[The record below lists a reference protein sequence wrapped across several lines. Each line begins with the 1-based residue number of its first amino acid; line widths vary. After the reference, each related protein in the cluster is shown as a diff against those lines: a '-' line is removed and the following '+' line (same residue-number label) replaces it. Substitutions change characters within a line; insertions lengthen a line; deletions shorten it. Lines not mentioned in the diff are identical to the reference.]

1 VGGFFS
7 NLVDTVTDEV
17 TKALGGKVDKPNQT
31 DSASGSPLYNPIP
44 QNWYQSK
51 PYAFKAKR
59 GNETYVFYLPI
70 NPKNINIVTHFA
82 TNVISTL
89 YGTVEEHSEQ
99 RYFDI
104 TISGTTGF
112 APQFTKESVSA
123 KTGTSTAIG
132 SGGRKRY
139 DDFSVFSLAGGFGGK
154 TIGKIQNTLNQ
165 ANTAL
170 NALGNTNNYK
180 TGIFN
185 NSSGY
190 VAFHNFYK
198 FLLQYKKDA
207 VKSGSLTNPPKES
220 MGSSSSTNAP
230 LLFVNYK
237 DNNQYSCAVQ
247 RFTLERSA
255 EDPMLYNYSI
265 QIRAYDLSP
274 IISETSPILK
284 DRYKDLG
291 LDSTLS
297 IAAKAKVAI
306 NAGKSAL
313 SSARGAVKTLG
324 A

>member
-1 VGGFFS
+1 MGGFFS
-7 NLVDTVTDEV
+7 NLVDTVTE
-17 TKALGGKVDKPNQT
+17 ALSKKVDKPSPPT
-31 DSASGSPLYNPIP
+31 STSSPLYNPIP
-44 QNWYQSK
+44 INWYQSK
-51 PYAFKAKR
+51 SYAFKAKR
-59 GNETYVFYLPI
+59 GAQSYIFYLPI

-82 TNVISTL
+82 TNVIATL

-112 APQFTKESVSA
+112 APQFTEETPIT
-123 KTGTSTAIG
+123 KTAASPTPIG

-139 DDFSVFSLAGGFGGK
+139 SDFSVSSLAGGFMGK
-154 TIGKIQNTLNQ
+154 TVGKIQNALNQ

-170 NALGNTNNYK
+170 NTLGNTNNYK
-180 TGIFN
+180 TGVFN

-198 FLLQYKKDA
+198 FLLQYKKDTVA
-207 VKSGSLTNPPKES
+207 SGSLATPPVES
-220 MGSSSSTNAP
+220 MGSTPAPNPP

-237 DNNQYSCAVQ
+237 DNNQYSCAIQ

-265 QIRAYDLSP
+265 QMRAYNLSP
-274 IISETSPILK
+274 IISETPPVLK
-284 DRYKDLG
+284 NRYEDLG

>member
-1 VGGFFS
+1 MGWFT
-7 NLVDTVTDEV
+7 NIVDTVTGNQ
-17 TKALGGKVDKPNQT
+17 AAQSLGSTPSDQ
-31 DSASGSPLYNPIP
+31 SSLYNPVP

-59 GNETYVFYLPI
+59 DAQSFVFYLPI

-82 TNVISTL
+82 TNVIATL

-112 APQFTKESVSA
+112 APQFSSEKVSTP
-123 KTGTSTAIG
+123 K
-132 SGGRKRY
+132 GGRKRY
-139 DDFSVFSLAGGFGGK
+139 DDFSVFSITGGFAGK
-154 TIGKIQNTLNQ
+154 TVGKLQNALNQ
-165 ANTAL
+165 AKIASSTI
-170 NALGNTNNYK
+170 GNTNNYK
-180 TGIFN
+180 TGVFN

-198 FLLQYKKDA
+198 FLLQYKKDTVA
-207 VKSGSLTNPPKES
+207 SGSLANQPKES
-220 MGSSSSTNAP
+220 MESGSSTNAP

-237 DNNQYSCAVQ
+237 DNNQYSCAIQ

-265 QIRAYDLSP
+265 QMRAYNLSS
-274 IISETSPILK
+274 ITSGRPPELR

-291 LDSTLS
+291 LDEVQS

-313 SSARGAVKTLG
+313 ASARGAVKTIG

>member
-1 VGGFFS
+1 MGGFFS
-7 NLVDTVTDEV
+7 DLVNSATE
-17 TKALGGKVDKPNQT
+17 ALGGKVDKPSQA
-31 DSASGSPLYNPIP
+31 DRGFDGLYNPVP

-59 GNETYVFYLPI
+59 GAQSYIFYLPI

-82 TNVISTL
+82 TNVIATL

-112 APQFTKESVSA
+112 APQFTEEAQSYGPYEKSY
-123 KTGTSTAIG
+123 AIPK
-132 SGGRKRY
+132 SGRKRY
-139 DDFSVFSLAGGFGGK
+139 SDFSILSTVTGGFAGK
-154 TIGKIQNTLNQ
+154 TVGKIQNALNQ

-170 NALGNTNNYK
+170 NTLGNTNNYK
-180 TGIFN
+180 TGVFN

-198 FLLQYKKDA
+198 FLLQYKKDTVA
-207 VKSGSLTNPPKES
+207 SGSLANQPKES
-220 MGSSSSTNAP
+220 MKSSSSYNAP
-230 LLFVNYK
+230 LFFVNYK
-237 DNNQYSCAVQ
+237 DNNQYSCAIQ

-265 QIRAYDLSP
+265 QMRAYNLSP
-274 IISETSPILK
+274 IVPGSSPELK
-284 DRYKDLG
+284 NRYEDLG

-313 SSARGAVKTLG
+313 ASARGAVKTIG

>member
-1 VGGFFS
+1 MGGFFS
-7 NLVDTVTDEV
+7 NLVDSVTNSARE
-17 TKALGGKVDKPNQT
+17 ALGEKVDKPSQT
-31 DSASGSPLYNPIP
+31 AQTSGPLYNPIP

-59 GNETYVFYLPI
+59 GSQSYIFYLPI

-82 TNVISTL
+82 TNVIATL

-112 APQFTKESVSA
+112 APQFTEETQVT
-123 KTGTSTAIG
+123 KTATPTPIG
-132 SGGRKRY
+132 SSGRKRY
-139 DDFSVFSLAGGFGGK
+139 DDFSVSSLAGGFLGK
-154 TIGKIQNTLNQ
+154 TVGKIQNALNQ

-170 NALGNTNNYK
+170 NTLGNTNNYK
-180 TGIFN
+180 TGVFN

-190 VAFHNFYK
+190 VAFHNLYK
-198 FLLQYKKDA
+198 FLLQYKKETVA
-207 VKSGSLTNPPKES
+207 SGSLANSPVES
-220 MGSSSSTNAP
+220 MGSTQAPNPP

-237 DNNQYSCAVQ
+237 DNNQYSCAIQ

-265 QIRAYDLSP
+265 QMRAYNLSP
-274 IISETSPILK
+274 IISETPLK
-284 DRYKDLG
+284 LKNRYEDLG

>member
-1 VGGFFS
+1 MGNWFT
-7 NLVDTVTDEV
+7 NLVDTVTGNEAAK
-17 TKALGGKVDKPNQT
+17 TSG
-31 DSASGSPLYNPIP
+31 SASSDQGSLYNPIP

-59 GNETYVFYLPI
+59 DAQSYIFYLPI

-82 TNVISTL
+82 TNVIATL

-112 APQFTKESVSA
+112 APQFTEEFSSEGVSTP
-123 KTGTSTAIG
+123 K
-132 SGGRKRY
+132 GGRKRY
-139 DDFSVFSLAGGFGGK
+139 DDFSIFSITGGFAGK
-154 TIGKIQNTLNQ
+154 TVGKLQNALNQ
-165 ANTAL
+165 AKIAL
-170 NALGNTNNYK
+170 STIGNTNNYK
-180 TGIFN
+180 TGVFN

-198 FLLQYKKDA
+198 FLLQYKKDTVA
-207 VKSGSLTNPPKES
+207 SGSLATSPVES
-220 MGSSSSTNAP
+220 MGSTTAPNPP

-237 DNNQYSCAVQ
+237 DNNQYSCAIQ

-265 QIRAYDLSP
+265 QMRAYNLSP
-274 IISETSPILK
+274 ITTGRSPDLST
-284 DRYKDLG
+284 RYKDLG
-291 LDSTLS
+291 LDEVQSV
-297 IAAKAKVAI
+297 AAKAKVAI

-313 SSARGAVKTLG
+313 ASARGAVKTIG

>member
-1 VGGFFS
+1 MGGLFS
-7 NLVDTVTDEV
+7 NLVDSATE
-17 TKALGGKVDKPNQT
+17 ALSKKVDKPSPPT
-31 DSASGSPLYNPIP
+31 STSGPLYNPIP
-44 QNWYQSK
+44 INWYQSK

-59 GNETYVFYLPI
+59 DAQSYIFYLPI

-82 TNVISTL
+82 TNVIATL

-112 APQFTKESVSA
+112 APQFTEEAQVT
-123 KTGTSTAIG
+123 KTTGVPPALIG

-139 DDFSVFSLAGGFGGK
+139 SDFSVSSLAGGFMGK
-154 TIGKIQNTLNQ
+154 TVGKIQNALNQ

-170 NALGNTNNYK
+170 NTLGNTNNYK
-180 TGIFN
+180 TGVFN

-207 VKSGSLTNPPKES
+207 VASGSLATPPVES
-220 MGSSSSTNAP
+220 MRSTPAPNPP

-237 DNNQYSCAVQ
+237 DNNQYSCAIQ

-265 QIRAYDLSP
+265 QMRAYNLSP
-274 IISETSPILK
+274 IISETPPVLK
-284 DRYKDLG
+284 NRYEDLG